1 MPGQARRLAV
11 DWRRFAQMTPR
22 NSEMT
27 QWFSE
32 GVKTAET
39 RRFQELTP
47 RNSEAGMR
55 YGQSAH
61 CNQTGMCVALPG
73 GMATSNRLG
82 WKVEENDHG
91 TFDLVNRN
99 GFEVDILGFRSTF
112 ETRDLAEQAIASE
125 VARRDRCNARSR
137 ARHELMTGL
146 GLVRCRNGS
155 YE

>member
-47 RNSEAGMR
+47 RNS
-55 YGQSAH
+55 
-61 CNQTGMCVALPG
+61 
-73 GMATSNRLG
+73 
-82 WKVEENDHG
+82 
-91 TFDLVNRN
+91 
-99 GFEVDILGFRSTF
+99 
-112 ETRDLAEQAIASE
+112 
-125 VARRDRCNARSR
+125 
-137 ARHELMTGL
+137 
-146 GLVRCRNGS
+146 
-155 YE
+155 